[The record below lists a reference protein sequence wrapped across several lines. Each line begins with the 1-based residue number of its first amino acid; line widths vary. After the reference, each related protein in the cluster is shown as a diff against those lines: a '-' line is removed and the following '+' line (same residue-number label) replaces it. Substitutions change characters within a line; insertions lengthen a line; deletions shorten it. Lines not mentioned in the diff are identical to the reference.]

1 MEQWILSSMTLVS
14 LLGVGVVGMFVL
26 VWLFLSQQSQSRW
39 QLQCARY
46 LKLSDDN
53 AIVERSSSSFLVG
66 LGVLY
71 PVSEKEKSRLQQML
85 EHAGI
90 ASSKALNTVR
100 GAKLFLGLLSAGAAL
115 VWQAVQGELVDAYTL
130 MMTLIG
136 YVVGSNL
143 PEYWLRRQAMQA
155 QQKQQQVV
163 PDAIDLM
170 VISVEAGLSLER
182 ALEKVGR
189 YLLDVEPMLARQ
201 MLRTHAEI
209 QVRGESA
216 QCLKKLAWRTGL
228 KELERLASTLA
239 MAERYGSPLAETMRT
254 ISSDAR
260 QLRKMA
266 LQEQAGK
273 LPGRIT
279 LIQMAF
285 IMLPLMVLI
294 VAPTMNLL
302 LESLK

>member
-1 MEQWILSSMTLVS
+1 MVQWFVSSTPLAVLLV
-14 LLGVGVVGMFVL
+14 VGVVFMSVWL
-26 VWLFLSQQSQSRW
+26 WLFLSQQSQGRW
-39 QLQCARY
+39 QAQCERY
-46 LKLSDDN
+46 VNLSDDR
-53 AIVERSSSSFLVG
+53 AVVATPSSSFLAG

-71 PVSEKEKSRLQQML
+71 PTSDKEKQRLQQML

-90 ASSKALNTVR
+90 ASSNALNTVR
-100 GAKLFLGLLSAGAAL
+100 GAKLFLGLFSASAAL
-115 VWQAVQGELVDAYTL
+115 IWQAVSGELFDAYTL

-136 YVVGSNL
+136 YVLGSNL
-143 PEYWLRRQAMQA
+143 PEYWLRRQANLA

-182 ALEKVGR
+182 ALEKVGL

-254 ISSDAR
+254 ISTDAR

-279 LIQMAF
+279 LTQMAF

>member
-1 MEQWILSSMTLVS
+1 MNVNPVVMAFV
-14 LLGVGVVGMFVL
+14 GVGIVFMSAL
-26 VWLFLSQQSQSRW
+26 LWLFLSRQSKTAW
-39 QLQCARY
+39 QLQCQRY
-46 LKLSDDN
+46 SSVDKHS
-53 AIVERSSSSFLVG
+53 VPQPESSSFFVS
-66 LGVLY
+66 LGALY
-71 PVSEKEKSRLQQML
+71 PVSEQEAERLKQKL
-85 EHAGI
+85 EHAG
-90 ASSKALNTVR
+90 KAGPAMLLTVL
-100 GAKLFLGLLSAGAAL
+100 GAKLFLGLMAATLGA
-115 VWQAVQGELVDAYTL
+115 VWQAFEGELFGAYTV
-130 MMTLIG
+130 MVVLIG
-136 YVVGSNL
+136 YVIGSNS
-143 PEYWLRRQAMQA
+143 PEYWLRRQATQA

-182 ALEKVGR
+182 ALEKVGL
-189 YLLDVEPMLARQ
+189 YLMDVEPMLAKQ
-201 MLRTHAEI
+201 MLRTYAEI

-228 KELERLASTLA
+228 IELERLANTLA

-260 QLRKMA
+260 QQRKMS

>member
-1 MEQWILSSMTLVS
+1 
-14 LLGVGVVGMFVL
+14 MFVL

-100 GAKLFLGLLSAGAAL
+100 GAKLFLGLFSAGAAL

-260 QLRKMA
+260 QLRKMV
-266 LQEQAGK
+266 LQEQVGK

>member
-1 MEQWILSSMTLVS
+1 MAQWFVSSTSLAALLV
-14 LLGVGVVGMFVL
+14 VGVVFMSVL
-26 VWLFLSQQSQSRW
+26 LWLFLSQQSQSRW
-39 QLQCARY
+39 QAQCERY
-46 LKLSDDN
+46 VNPNNDN
-53 AIVERSSSSFLVG
+53 TAVATSSSSFLAG

-71 PVSEKEKSRLQQML
+71 PTSYKEKQRLQQML

-90 ASSKALNTVR
+90 ASSNALNTVR
-100 GAKLFLGLLSAGAAL
+100 GAKLFLGLFSASAAL
-115 VWQAVQGELVDAYTL
+115 IWQAVSGELFDAYTL

-136 YVVGSNL
+136 YVLGSNL
-143 PEYWLRRQAMQA
+143 PEYWLRRQANQA

-182 ALEKVGR
+182 ALEKVGL
-189 YLLDVEPMLARQ
+189 YLLNVEPMLARQ
-201 MLRTHAEI
+201 LLRTHAEI

-254 ISSDAR
+254 ISADAR

>member
-1 MEQWILSSMTLVS
+1 
-14 LLGVGVVGMFVL
+14 
-26 VWLFLSQQSQSRW
+26 
-39 QLQCARY
+39 
-46 LKLSDDN
+46 
-53 AIVERSSSSFLVG
+53 
-66 LGVLY
+66 
-71 PVSEKEKSRLQQML
+71 ML

-90 ASSKALNTVR
+90 SGSSVLLTVL
-100 GAKLFLGLLSAGAAL
+100 GTKLFLGLISAVLGL
-115 VWQAVQGELVDAYTL
+115 IWQAVEGELMGAYTV
-130 MMTLIG
+130 MVVLIG
-136 YVVGSNL
+136 YVLGSNL
-143 PEYWLRRQAMQA
+143 PEYWLRRQAQA
-155 QQKQQQVV
+155 V

-182 ALEKVGR
+182 ALEKVGL

-201 MLRTHAEI
+201 MLRTYAEI
-209 QVRGESA
+209 QVRGEPA

-228 KELERLASTLA
+228 RELERLANTLA

-254 ISSDAR
+254 ISNDAR
-260 QLRKMA
+260 QSRKMS

-279 LIQMAF
+279 LIQMAL

>member
-1 MEQWILSSMTLVS
+1 
-14 LLGVGVVGMFVL
+14 MFVL

>member
-1 MEQWILSSMTLVS
+1 MILSPV
-14 LLGVGVVGMFVL
+14 LLCLLTVGAVCMAVL
-26 VWLFLSQQSQSRW
+26 MWLLLFRQSEVAW
-39 QLQCARY
+39 QLQCQRY
-46 LKLSDDN
+46 SHLSQNSVVKSD
-53 AIVERSSSSFLVG
+53 SSSFFTS
-66 LGVLY
+66 LGSLY
-71 PVSEKEKSRLQQML
+71 PVSEKETERLKQML

-90 ASSKALNTVR
+90 SGSSVLLTVL
-100 GAKLFLGLLSAGAAL
+100 GTKLFLGLISVVLGL
-115 VWQAVQGELVDAYTL
+115 IWQAVEGELMGAYTV
-130 MMTLIG
+130 MVVLIG
-136 YVVGSNL
+136 YVLGSNL
-143 PEYWLRRQAMQA
+143 PEYWLRRQATQA
-155 QQKQQQVV
+155 QQKQQQAV

-182 ALEKVGR
+182 ALEKVGL

-201 MLRTHAEI
+201 MLRTYAEI
-209 QVRGESA
+209 QVRGEPA

-228 KELERLASTLA
+228 RELERLANTLA

-254 ISSDAR
+254 ISNDAR
-260 QLRKMA
+260 QSRKMS

-279 LIQMAF
+279 LIQMAL